1 MDFNSYT
8 LDSPNGNVVGKPYY
22 YNRLI
27 TTFYN
32 STSLVER
39 TVGSLKDTFDH
50 RGLSPSPE
58 MWTGLRSAIQVMADM
73 AQGSW
78 VPAYYVSS
86 LDPGVGKTTA
96 MVHFLREL
104 AQSKDRQGV
113 SALVCLG
120 RLEQIRTVVEEADLP
135 SQDFAVLTADDQ
147 LNSIGCGVPEDAR
160 ILFTTHAMVESR
172 CAYKSFSQVKALQF
186 QGQVRQVKIWDEAI
200 LPGRPI
206 ALRRDSLASLL
217 SVLRSAYRELTQAM
231 EDFFIELR
239 DRPDKTIIDVP
250 ALDVTFDAR
259 LHDVSKLVAHQPDE
273 YRKAVEDLWFLM
285 GRKAI
290 VRVDG
295 YSGPTLVDYRQTLPD
310 DIKPILAL
318 DASARVRATYDL
330 WETMRGDLIRLPS
343 ASKRYNNLTI
353 NVWDH
358 GGGKSAYSGSGDAIV
373 KGVLTAIATK
383 PDEEWL
389 VVHHKH
395 KPGLLDLPSEVGKR
409 LSQGHNVSFLNWG
422 AHDGTNE
429 FKDVS
434 NVILA
439 GTLFP
444 PLSHYEGLTR
454 LSSGHSA
461 SKGFMS
467 NDMIKAVTLGEHSHM
482 ILQAL
487 CRSSVRQNQN
497 GECPPATAYL
507 IASEYSGIKA
517 LLPDVFPEAQ
527 VVSWTP
533 IKKQTRGKVADAI
546 SYIRDW
552 FEANPDGVLAY
563 KGLQKAL
570 GIKDKSNF
578 RNTIRL
584 HKDFQAAMVEL
595 GLEEWGT
602 GKYLTHLRRTPVAF
616 CSAA

>member
-1 MDFNSYT
+1 MAIERIDLSFIQN
-8 LDSPNGNVVGKPYY
+8 NVVQNPYY
-22 YNRLI
+22 YKWI
-27 TTFYN
+27 TTN
-32 STSLVER
+32 SCYPASLVER
-39 TVGSLKDTFDH
+39 TIKTLKNTFDH
-50 RGLSPSPE
+50 RGLSPSPD

-73 AQGSW
+73 ADGSC

-104 AQSKDRQGV
+104 AQSKDHKGI

-120 RLEQIRTVVEEADLP
+120 RLEQIRAVVDEAGLF
-135 SQDFAVLTADDQ
+135 SKDFAVLTADEH
-147 LNSIGCGVPEDAR
+147 LNSLGCGVPEDAR

-172 CAYKSFSQVKALQF
+172 CAYKSFSQVKTLQF

-206 ALRRDSLASLL
+206 ALRRDSLAALL
-217 SVLRSAYRELTQAM
+217 LVLRGAYPGLTQAL
-231 EDFFIELR
+231 ENFFIELR
-239 DRPDKTIIDVP
+239 GHSDKTIIDVP
-250 ALDVTFDAR
+250 ALDVTFDVR
-259 LHDVSKLVAHQPDE
+259 LHDVSKVVSHQPE
-273 YRKAVEDLWFLM
+273 EHRKAVDDLWFLM

-330 WETMRGDLIRLPS
+330 WERMRGDLIRLPS
-343 ASKRYNNLTI
+343 ASKRYANLTI

-358 GGGKSAYSGSGDAIV
+358 GGGKSAYSSNGDTV
-373 KGVLTAIATK
+373 VQGVLSAITTK
-383 PDEEWL
+383 PNEGWL

-395 KPGLLDLPSEVGKR
+395 RPGLLDLPSEVRRR
-409 LSQGHNVSFLNWG
+409 LPQGHKVCFLNWG

-454 LSSGHSA
+454 LSSGRSA
-461 SKGFMS
+461 SRGVVSDGMLR
-467 NDMIKAVTLGEHSHM
+467 AVTLGEHSHM

-497 GECPPATAYL
+497 GECPPSTAYL

-517 LLPDVFPEAQ
+517 LLPEVFPGAQ

-533 IKKQTRGKVADAI
+533 IKKQTRGKVANAI

-552 FEANPDGVLAY
+552 FKANPDGVLAY
-563 KGLQKAL
+563 KDLQKAL

-584 HKDFQAAMVEL
+584 HEDFQAAIVEL

-602 GKYLTHLRRTPVAF
+602 GKYLTHLRRTHVAF
-616 CSAA
+616 GIAA